1 LKPLIVGSLEEYAA
15 DHAAE
20 VPDLLEE
27 LRVYTY
33 EKVDM
38 PQMQVGRIEGNFL
51 QTLVRI
57 MSAERVLEIGTFTGY
72 SALMMAAGLPDSG
85 RLITCDIN
93 PETAAVA
100 KSFFDRAPY
109 GDKIEQCLGPA
120 LETIARLEDSF
131 DLAFIDADKP
141 NYTNYFKAIYPK
153 MRKGGLIVADNVLWS
168 GRVAEDPEGWD
179 DATRGIAEFNAYVKA
194 FQSTGKV
201 MLTVR
206 DGMYL
211 IVV

>member
-1 LKPLIVGSLEEYAA
+1 MKKLVQADVEAYAA
-15 DHAAE
+15 EHAAA

-27 LRVYTY
+27 LRVYTFA
-33 EKVDM
+33 KVDM

-57 MSAERVLEIGTFTGY
+57 MNAQRVLEIGTFTGY
-72 SALMMAAGLPDSG
+72 SALMMAAGLSESG

-93 PETAAVA
+93 PDTAAVA

-109 GDKIEQCLGPA
+109 GHKIEQCLGPA
-120 LETIARLEDSF
+120 LETIGRLDETF
-131 DLAFIDADKP
+131 DLAFIDADKE

-153 MRKGGLIVADNVLWS
+153 MRQGGLIVADNVLWS
-168 GRVAEDPEGWD
+168 GRVVEPEAQWD
-179 DATRGIAEFNAYVKA
+179 VSTRGIADFNAYVKA
-194 FQSTGKV
+194 FQSAGKV

>member
-1 LKPLIVGSLEEYAA
+1 MKKLVAEEIEAYAA
-15 DHAAE
+15 DHAAD
-20 VPDLLEE
+20 VPTLLEE
-27 LRVYTY
+27 LREYTY
-33 EKVDM
+33 ANVDM
-38 PQMQVGRIEGNFL
+38 PQMQVGQIEGNFL

-57 MSAERVLEIGTFTGY
+57 MSAKRVLEIGTYTGY
-72 SALMMAAGLPDSG
+72 STLMMAAGLPEDG
-85 RLITCDIN
+85 KLMTCDIN
-93 PETAAVA
+93 PETAKIA

-109 GDKIEQCLGPA
+109 GDKIEQYLGPA
-120 LETIARLEDSF
+120 LESIERLDGPF
-131 DLAFIDADKP
+131 DLAFIDADKQ

-168 GRVAEDPEGWD
+168 GRIIEDRENWD
-179 DATRGIAEFNAYVKA
+179 DSTHGIAEFNAYVKS
-194 FQSTGKV
+194 FESTGKV